1 MTRQSLSN
9 KAHATWRPVIAGH
22 EVASSNLRK
31 SLIFAF
37 ASTLHFGFDLICD
50 CNTNGDPFDITLHIL
65 CESRQIR
72 Y

>member
-22 EVASSNLRK
+22 EVASSSLRK

-50 CNTNGDPFDITLHIL
+50 CNTNENPFGMTLHL
-65 CESRQIR
+65 CESGQIR

>member
-1 MTRQSLSN
+1 MTRQSLSH
-9 KAHATWRPVIAGH
+9 KAQATWRPVIAGH
-22 EVASSNLRK
+22 EVASSSLRK

-50 CNTNGDPFDITLHIL
+50 CNTIGNPFGMTLHL
-65 CESRQIR
+65 CESGQIR